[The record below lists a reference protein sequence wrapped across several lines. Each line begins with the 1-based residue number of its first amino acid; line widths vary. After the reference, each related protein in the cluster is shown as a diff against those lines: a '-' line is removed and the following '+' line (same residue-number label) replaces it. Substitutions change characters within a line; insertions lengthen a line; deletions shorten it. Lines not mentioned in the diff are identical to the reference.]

1 MEQIYQ
7 SQFPILANELTGAA
21 VARIFPDG
29 IVPRMTFKK
38 AVNNCLRKYATFK
51 GRARRSEYWWFMLFI
66 LLVGFLPMLPIMVVG
81 VLDDLAMINIE
92 SGLMPAMAILLILL
106 AGLGLLALCA
116 LLVPSIAVQVRRLHD
131 VGRSGW
137 WCVASLIVGLLT
149 FAVSYVIFGSHAMGV
164 GEIEQ
169 FSQAFQV
176 STFAGISL
184 LASEAANWS
193 LTLIILVFSLY
204 DSERAQNR
212 YGLSPKYPGD

>member
-7 SQFPILANELTGAA
+7 EQLPILANELSGAA

-51 GRARRSEYWWFMLFI
+51 GRARRSEYWWFMLFFTI
-66 LLVGFLPMLPIMVVG
+66 VAILPMLPIVVLAW
-81 VLDDLAMINIE
+81 LDESSVIDIE
-92 SGLMPAMAILLILL
+92 SGLMPALALLLVLL
-106 AGLGLLALCA
+106 AGLGFIALCV
-116 LLVPSIAVQVRRLHD
+116 LIVPTIAVQIRRLHD
-131 VGRSGW
+131 IGRSGW
-137 WCVASLIVGLLT
+137 WFGVSLILGLMT
-149 FAVSYVIFGSHAMGV
+149 IVIPFCIFGGNAMEL

-169 FSQAFQV
+169 FGEAFRV

-184 LASEAANWS
+184 LLFDVANWV
-193 LTLIILVFSLY
+193 LALIIIVFSLY
-204 DSERAQNR
+204 DSQRGENR

>member
-7 SQFPILANELTGAA
+7 EQLPILANELSGAA

-51 GRARRSEYWWFMLFI
+51 GRARRSEYWWFMLFFTI
-66 LLVGFLPMLPIMVVG
+66 VVILPMLPIVVLAW
-81 VLDDLAMINIE
+81 LDESSVIDIE
-92 SGLMPAMAILLILL
+92 SGLMPALALLLVLL
-106 AGLGLLALCA
+106 AGLGFIAMCVLII
-116 LLVPSIAVQVRRLHD
+116 PSIAVQVRRLHD
-131 VGRSGW
+131 IGRSGW
-137 WCVASLIVGLLT
+137 WYVVSLFLCLMTIVIT
-149 FAVSYVIFGSHAMGV
+149 YCIFGGKAMEL

-169 FSQAFQV
+169 FGEAFRV

-184 LASEAANWS
+184 LLFDVANWV
-193 LTLIILVFSLY
+193 LALIIIVFSLY
-204 DSERAQNR
+204 DSQRGQNR